1 METSNYINN
10 SYPKIQK
17 GIINERI
24 YSISKKQ
31 TFMISISL
39 HLFEQYTGIIMF
51 LTKVGRV
58 KITYWLLLVITAEV
72 ETTCRI
78 SRNIYVTAL

>member
-1 METSNYINN
+1 MKEF
-10 SYPKIQK
+10 IQSVK
-17 GIINERI
+17 
-24 YSISKKQ
+24 SK

-58 KITYWLLLVITAEV
+58 KVTYWLLLVITAEV

-78 SRNIYVTAL
+78 SRNIYVTALQNHNFPISENNCDWIDKI

>member
-1 METSNYINN
+1 
-10 SYPKIQK
+10 
-17 GIINERI
+17 
-24 YSISKKQ
+24 
-31 TFMISISL
+31 
-39 HLFEQYTGIIMF
+39 MF